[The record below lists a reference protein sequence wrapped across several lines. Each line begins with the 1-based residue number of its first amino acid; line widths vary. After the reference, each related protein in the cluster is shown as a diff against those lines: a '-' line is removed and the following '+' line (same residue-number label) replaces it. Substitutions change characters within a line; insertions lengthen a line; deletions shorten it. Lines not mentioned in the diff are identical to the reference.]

1 MCTAVADEQYFGH
14 IPNPFE
20 HVGLI
25 LQFDSSRTA
34 KIPAG
39 VQRL

>member
-1 MCTAVADEQYFGH
+1 MADEKYFGH

-34 KIPAG
+34 KGPTG